1 MKLFKLVLNTI
12 PRPYLIRMSYW
23 ARPLLSAWLKG
34 DRYTDPIDGKS
45 FKKFLP
51 YGYGKQRPNVLS
63 PSTLSL
69 ERHRLL
75 WLWLKN
81 ETEFF
86 SAPLKVLHMAPE
98 QCFLDVFKS
107 MKNLDYLTADLF
119 SPIVDVKANI
129 LELPFED
136 NSFDVIFCNHVLE
149 HIEDDSKAMSELYRV
164 MRPGG
169 MGIFQVP
176 QNLGLEKTYE
186 DFSIT
191 DPEERARQFG
201 QYDHVRVYG
210 KDYFSRL
217 RKAGFRVEEIEYAKT
232 LDEQTSDR
240 YRLNPNEI
248 LPVCYKDTGMTS

>member
-1 MKLFKLVLNTI
+1 
-12 PRPYLIRMSYW
+12 
-23 ARPLLSAWLKG
+23 
-34 DRYTDPIDGKS
+34 
-45 FKKFLP
+45 
-51 YGYGKQRPNVLS
+51 
-63 PSTLSL
+63 
-69 ERHRLL
+69 
-75 WLWLKN
+75 
-81 ETEFF
+81 
-86 SAPLKVLHMAPE
+86 MAPE

-164 MRPGG
+164 MRAGG

-176 QNLGLEKTYE
+176 QDLGREKTYE

-240 YRLNPNEI
+240 YRLNPKEI
-248 LPVCYKDTGMTS
+248 LPVCYKDTDMTS

>member
-45 FKKFLP
+45 FRKFLP
-51 YGYGKQRPNVLS
+51 YGYGEQRPNVLS

-98 QCFLDVFKS
+98 QCFLDIFKS

-119 SPIVDVKANI
+119 SPIVDVKADI

-136 NSFDVIFCNHVLE
+136 DSFDVIFCNHVLE

-176 QNLGLEKTYE
+176 QDLGREKTYE

-191 DPEERARQFG
+191 DPQEKARHFG

-217 RKAGFRVEEIEYAKT
+217 RDAGFRVEEIEYAKT
-232 LDEQTSDR
+232 LDEKTSDR

-248 LPVCYKDTGMTS
+248 LPVCFKEKS